1 MAQRPLDGRSVSAY
15 TSKIL
20 ELFKASEI
28 DSISIDTGGT
38 GYNIGDALVITG
50 DGTSASAEVATVDGG
65 GGITGITITDSGSG
79 YSYAEVTA
87 PVNDAE
93 NDTPAELSAT
103 VTLDLLNDM
112 IAFDEDEQQV
122 NRLLQVFDTAPKTVA
137 LNQSQAEAVLAAT
150 IGLPS

>member
-20 ELFKASEI
+20 ELFNASEI
-28 DSISIDTGGT
+28 DSITITNSGSGYSPGDSI
-38 GYNIGDALVITG
+38 NVIGDG
-50 DGTSASAEVATVDGG
+50 NSASAEVATVGG
-65 GGITGITITDSGSG
+65 SGEITGITITNSGSG

-87 PVNDAE
+87 PVNDVE

-112 IAFDEDEQQV
+112 VAFDEDDQQV
-122 NRLLQVFDTAPKTVA
+122 DRLKQVFKTSMTTLA
-137 LNQSQAEAVLAAT
+137 LNENQATLVLAAL

>member
-1 MAQRPLDGRSVSAY
+1 MAHSPLDGRTTDEY

-28 DSISIDTGGT
+28 DSISIDAGGT
-38 GYNIGDALVITG
+38 GYSPGDSINVIG
-50 DGTSASAEVATVDGG
+50 DGTGASAEVATVDGG
-65 GGITGITITDSGSG
+65 GGITGITITNSGSG

-87 PVNDAE
+87 PVNDVE

-112 IAFDEDEQQV
+112 VAFDEDDQQV
-122 NRLLQVFDTAPKTVA
+122 DRLKQVFKTSMTTLA
-137 LNQSQAEAVLAAT
+137 LNENQATLVLAAL

>member
-1 MAQRPLDGRSVSAY
+1 MARPLDGRSVDAY

-28 DSISIDTGGT
+28 DSISIDTAGT

-50 DGTSASAEVATVDGG
+50 DGNSASAEVATVGG
-65 GGITGITITDSGSG
+65 SGEITGITITDSGSG

-87 PVNDAE
+87 PVNDVE

-122 NRLLQVFDTAPKTVA
+122 NRLLQVFKTSMTTLA
-137 LNQSQAEAVLAAT
+137 LNENQATLVLAAL

>member
-1 MAQRPLDGRSVSAY
+1 MARPLDGRSVDAY
-15 TSKIL
+15 TCKIL

-28 DSISIDTGGT
+28 DSINIDAAGT

-50 DGTSASAEVATVDGG
+50 DGFGASSEVATVDGS

-87 PVNDAE
+87 PVNDVE

-122 NRLLQVFDTAPKTVA
+122 DRLLQVFDTASKTVA

>member
-1 MAQRPLDGRSVSAY
+1 MARPLDGRSVDAY

-28 DSISIDTGGT
+28 DSINIDAAGT

-50 DGTSASAEVATVDGG
+50 DGSGASAEVATVDGG
-65 GGITGITITDSGSG
+65 GGITGITITNSGSG
-79 YSYAEVTA
+79 YSYAKPTA
-87 PVNDAE
+87 PVNDVE

-122 NRLLQVFDTAPKTVA
+122 DRLKQVFDAAPKTVA
-137 LNQSQAEAVLAAT
+137 LNQSQAGAVLAAT